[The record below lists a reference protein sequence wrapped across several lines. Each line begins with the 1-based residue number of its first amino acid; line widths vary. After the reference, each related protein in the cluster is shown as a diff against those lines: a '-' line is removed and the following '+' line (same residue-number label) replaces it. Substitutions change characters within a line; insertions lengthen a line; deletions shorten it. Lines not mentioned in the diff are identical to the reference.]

1 MPRGLPRAP
10 ESSVAEPV
18 VRITTSAHFSAAHRL
33 HNEARDEAWNRAVF
47 GKCNN
52 PFSHGHTYGLEVTV
66 EGRID
71 PEKGWVLDF
80 ADLRRIVAEKV
91 IRRCDLKNL
100 NTDVPFLRGVNP
112 TAENIAVKIWEEL
125 GPEFAP
131 ARLVRIVLHETERNK
146 VVYTGPES

>member
-80 ADLRRIVAEKV
+80 AVLRRIVAE
-91 IRRCDLKNL
+91 
-100 NTDVPFLRGVNP
+100 
-112 TAENIAVKIWEEL
+112 
-125 GPEFAP
+125 
-131 ARLVRIVLHETERNK
+131 
-146 VVYTGPES
+146 

>member
-1 MPRGLPRAP
+1 
-10 ESSVAEPV
+10 VAEPV

-33 HNEARDEAWNRAVF
+33 HNEARDAAWNRAVF

-52 PFSHGHTYGLEVTV
+52 PFGHGHTYGLEVTV
-66 EGRID
+66 EGPVD
-71 PEKGWVLDF
+71 PERGWVLDF

-91 IRRCDLKNL
+91 VRRCDLKNL
-100 NTDVPFLRGVNP
+100 NTDVPFLAGINP
-112 TAENIAVKIWEEL
+112 TAENIAVRIWEEL

-131 ARLVRIVLHETERNK
+131 ARLVRIVLHETERNR